1 MACPTTSS
9 PVSPI
14 DAGRPVREP
23 ELMRITTGDD
33 EQERPAVRGPA
44 PLAGDA
50 AAVELAG
57 VTKSYGRGRR
67 AVMALDGVSAVFA
80 PGSFS
85 AVMGLSGSGKSTL
98 LQMSAGLDRP
108 TSGTVRLGGSDLSGL
123 SGRRL
128 SVLRRRRIGFVFQE
142 LNLVPSLSV
151 AENIALPL
159 RLDGR
164 PVRRDQIRGLA
175 ERVGIG
181 AQLGRLPH
189 TLSGGQ
195 QQRTAI
201 ARALVTSPEVIFA
214 DEPTAAL
221 DLVMA
226 QHVLGLLRQAV
237 DELGQTVVVVTHDP
251 AVAGHADRVL
261 LLAEGRLVD
270 ELTAPDPA
278 RIARLLHDLAGR
290 R

>member
-1 MACPTTSS
+1 MATTATAQ
-9 PVSPI
+9 PVP
-14 DAGRPVREP
+14 PVH
-23 ELMRITTGDD
+23 
-33 EQERPAVRGPA
+33 
-44 PLAGDA
+44 A
-50 AAVELAG
+50 AAPGRAAAPPDPVVLEA
-57 VTKSYGRGRR
+57 VSKRYGSRR
-67 AVMALDGVSAVFA
+67 DGVYALREVSARF
-80 PGSFS
+80 PRGSLT
-85 AVMGLSGSGKSTL
+85 AVMGMTGSGKSTL
-98 LQMSAGLDRP
+98 LQCAAGLDAP
-108 TSGTVRLGGSDLSGL
+108 TSGTVLLAGTDLKGL
-123 SGRRL
+123 SRRKL
-128 SVLRRRRIGFVFQE
+128 SVLRRRRVGFVFQS
-142 LNLVPSLSV
+142 LNLVPTLSV

-164 PVRRDQIRGLA
+164 AVRRDQIRGLA

-278 RIARLLHDLAGR
+278 RISRLLHDLAGR

>member
-1 MACPTTSS
+1 MAATAPTVPS
-9 PVSPI
+9 VS
-14 DAGRPVREP
+14 ASVSGR
-23 ELMRITTGDD
+23 
-33 EQERPAVRGPA
+33 AGPA
-44 PLAGDA
+44 PDPVVLES
-50 AAVELAG
+50 VS
-57 VTKSYGRGRR
+57 KRYGGRR
-67 AVMALDGVSAVFA
+67 HGVYALREVSARF
-80 PGSFS
+80 PRGSLT
-85 AVMGLSGSGKSTL
+85 AVMGMTGSGKSTL
-98 LQMSAGLDRP
+98 LQCAAGLDAP
-108 TSGTVRLGGSDLSGL
+108 TAGTVRLAGTDLKGL
-123 SGRRL
+123 SRRKL
-128 SVLRRRRIGFVFQE
+128 SVLRRRRVGFVFQS
-142 LNLVPSLSV
+142 LNLVPTLSV

-164 PVRRDQIRGLA
+164 AVRRDQIRGLA
-175 ERVGIG
+175 ERVGIS

-261 LLAEGRLVD
+261 LLAEGRLVA
-270 ELTAPDPA
+270 EMASPDPG
-278 RIARLLHDLAGR
+278 RVSRLLRDLGGR

>member
-1 MACPTTSS
+1 MTEEDGGAL
-9 PVSPI
+9 
-14 DAGRPVREP
+14 P
-23 ELMRITTGDD
+23 EGKP
-33 EQERPAVRGPA
+33 QVAVIGTRRMG
-44 PLAGDA
+44 A
-50 AAVELAG
+50 AMVARL
-57 VTKSYGRGRR
+57 R
-67 AVMALDGVSAVFA
+67 
-80 PGSFS
+80 
-85 AVMGLSGSGKSTL
+85 
-98 LQMSAGLDRP
+98 SAGADVVDVQPDR
-108 TSGTVRLGGSDLSGL
+108 G
-123 SGRRL
+123 
-128 SVLRRRRIGFVFQE
+128 
-142 LNLVPSLSV
+142 
-151 AENIALPL
+151 
-159 RLDGR
+159 
-164 PVRRDQIRGLA
+164 RGLA
-175 ERVGIG
+175 ERVGIS

-278 RIARLLHDLAGR
+278 RISRLLHDLAGR